1 MLNFILKKQ
10 IIAPICIIVG
20 TISIY
25 FIATKIVKR
34 ILKIKVKKVD
44 SKKQKTLTVLINNII
59 KYFLGAIALLMILEV
74 YGIDTK
80 SLIASL
86 GVFGLVIGL
95 ALQDILKDLI
105 AGMSIILENQYQLGD
120 IVTINGFKGE
130 VIFLGIKTT
139 KIKAYTG
146 EIKMISNR
154 TITEVINHTLDN
166 SLAIVDVGVNYD
178 SDLNKVEKVLTK
190 LCEDLTQNLEYLKG
204 EVTLLGLD
212 KMADSSLVYRISAE
226 TEPMK
231 QFVVQRQINRAIVD
245 AFNKNK
251 INIPYNQVVIHNE

>member
-1 MLNFILKKQ
+1 MLNFIFKKE
-10 IIAPICIIVG
+10 IIAPVCIIAG
-20 TISIY
+20 AIIIY
-25 FIATKIVKR
+25 IIATKIIKK
-34 ILKIKVKKVD
+34 ILKIKVKTVD
-44 SKKQKTLTVLINNII
+44 EKKQKTLIVLINNII
-59 KYFLGAIALLMILEV
+59 KYFLAAIALLMILEV

-86 GVFGLVIGL
+86 GVFGLVVGL
-95 ALQDILKDLI
+95 ALQDILKDFI
-105 AGMSIILENQYQLGD
+105 SGISIILENQYRLGD
-120 IVTINGFKGE
+120 TVTINNFKGE

-146 EIKMISNR
+146 EIKIVANR

-178 SDLNKVEKVLTK
+178 SDLNKVEKVLKEVCEELTK
-190 LCEDLTQNLEYLKG
+190 NLDYLKG

-212 KMADSSLVYRISAE
+212 KMADSSLVYRISVE
-226 TEPMK
+226 TESMK
-231 QFVVQRQINRAIVD
+231 HFSVQRQINRAIVD